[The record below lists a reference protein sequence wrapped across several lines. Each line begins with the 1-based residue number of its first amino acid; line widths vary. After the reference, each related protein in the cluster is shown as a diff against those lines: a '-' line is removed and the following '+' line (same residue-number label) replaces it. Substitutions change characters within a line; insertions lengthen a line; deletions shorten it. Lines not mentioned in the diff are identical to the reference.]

1 MRDSLRAVS
10 SAQGRR
16 HFTDEFKREAV
27 ALLVSSGRPL
37 TRDRERAGHLPLDA
51 AQLAQWTRRPGC
63 GVGAAHEPASVPHS
77 APDPAVEISRLR
89 RENDRLQTE
98 RDIFKKK
105 LWRSSRNR
113 RDEVPLDRGPPG
125 DLAGAC
131 HVRGAERVAVGLP
144 RVVVTA
150 GQPTQDR
157 QSRALANHHA
167 SSPEPLNAL
176 VGMRASAVQRLVQ
189 AEEAAGRPK

>member
-1 MRDSLRAVS
+1 M
-10 SAQGRR
+10 
-16 HFTDEFKREAV
+16 
-27 ALLVSSGRPL
+27 
-37 TRDRERAGHLPLDA
+37 
-51 AQLAQWTRRPGC
+51 
-63 GVGAAHEPASVPHS
+63 
-77 APDPAVEISRLR
+77 EISRLR

-98 RDIFKKK
+98 RDILKKSCGD
-105 LWRSSRNR
+105 LLGTAEMRFRLIEEHR
-113 RDEVPLDRGPPG
+113 G
-125 DLAGAC
+125 DLACAC

-144 RVVVTA
+144 RVAVTA

-176 VGMRASAVQRLVQ
+176 VGMRASAVQRSVQ